1 MNCNTQNARIAEV
14 DEKTLVVGIDVGSEY
29 HYARAFDNR
38 GVEYSKK
45 AFKFGNTEDGFEA
58 FKAWILSICKEQSKN
73 KVIPG
78 MEPTGHY
85 WFNLGKYL
93 QDNGMRPVLVNPFHV
108 KTSKEL
114 DDNNPTKNDR
124 KDPKVIAGLVKDGRY
139 TYPYLPTGIY
149 AELRTASNLRY
160 RLQSELTGIENRLAR
175 WFSIYFPEYKTVYGN
190 LDAISGLMVLKTAP
204 LPEDIVALG
213 VDGVNQIWREAKMRA
228 VGKKRAQTLVAAAE
242 HSIGTTEGLTA
253 ARYEIR
259 LLLEDYESRSEK
271 LKEVMDELVDQG
283 KACEM
288 VIVTPCAGG
297 AANKDWNGYF
307 NMRGWHYEDFFFKEF
322 MPFIEQEYRI
332 LTDRGHRAAAGLSM
346 GGGAA
351 TSFCQRYPD
360 LFCACYAMSALM
372 DIVPL
377 PGHKA
382 GPNSKVGIMSAKV
395 GELSCSKFIRQ
406 ADAATIAKMKT
417 IRWYVDCGDRDFLL
431 KKNQEFMAAM
441 DRAGIP
447 YQKQIRKG
455 THSWKYW
462 HTGLYICLPF
472 ITESFEK

>member
-45 AFKFGNTEDGFEA
+45 AFKFGNTEEGFEA
-58 FKAWILSICKEQSKN
+58 FKAWILSICKEQNKD

-175 WFSIYFPEYKTVYGN
+175 WFSIYFPEYKTVYGS
-190 LDAISGLMVLKTAP
+190 LDAISGLMVLKIAP

-213 VDGVNQIWREAKMRA
+213 VDGVNQIWRDAKMRA

-271 LKEVMDELVDQG
+271 LKEVMALIEELVHQIPMADKLLKIKGIGIRTVSGFLAEIGDLGRFSDPKQLQKLAGYALKENSSG
-283 KACEM
+283 KHRGQSKINRRGRKRLRHLLFE
-288 VIVTPCAGG
+288 
-297 AANKDWNGYF
+297 AAISLVGKN
-307 NMRGWHYEDFFFKEF
+307 REF
-322 MPFIEQEYRI
+322 
-332 LTDRGHRAAAGLSM
+332 
-346 GGGAA
+346 
-351 TSFCQRYPD
+351 
-360 LFCACYAMSALM
+360 
-372 DIVPL
+372 
-377 PGHKA
+377 
-382 GPNSKVGIMSAKV
+382 
-395 GELSCSKFIRQ
+395 
-406 ADAATIAKMKT
+406 KT
-417 IRWYVDCGDRDFLL
+417 IHHYYTTRKYNPL
-431 KKNQEFMAAM
+431 KKMQSLIAVACKLIRVFYAIIVKGVEYDPKKMVSDIRRPALAA
-441 DRAGIP
+441 
-447 YQKQIRKG
+447 
-455 THSWKYW
+455 
-462 HTGLYICLPF
+462 
-472 ITESFEK
+472 